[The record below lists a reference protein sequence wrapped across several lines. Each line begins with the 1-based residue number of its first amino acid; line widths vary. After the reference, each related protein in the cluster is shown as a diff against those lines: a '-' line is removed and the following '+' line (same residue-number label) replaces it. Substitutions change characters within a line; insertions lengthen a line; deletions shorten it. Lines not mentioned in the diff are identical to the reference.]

1 MIQYNFT
8 DIVLKIT
15 TAEFVA
21 IMAMMVATVAIS
33 IDGILPALTLIAD
46 ELTPDA
52 PNRAQLVLSV
62 FIVGM
67 AIGTFVMGPLSDS
80 FGRKRVIYYG
90 AALYITCALICALTQ
105 SFEVLLFA
113 RMMQGIGASA
123 PRVVSQAL
131 VRDYYQGREMAR
143 ISSLIMIVFSI
154 VPAIAPLL
162 GSFVM
167 LAFQWQAI
175 FGMFIVFVALSTVW
189 MGLRVDETV
198 GPDNRMAFRL
208 RSIKSAIKEV
218 LTHPMIVIA
227 IFGLIFAYC
236 VLFVA
241 IFLVQPVFEQ
251 VFEKGESF
259 PYWFAL
265 VAVLSASA
273 SYVNA
278 RLVRRLGMRKLI
290 DAAFRTQTILSSMML
305 VLWMLG
311 ALQGTIGFA
320 IFMIWVFS
328 LFFMAGM
335 TIGNLTALAME
346 PVGHIAGTA
355 ASVIS
360 ALATIGSV
368 VFAGIV
374 GQFYDGTLLVMIFGV
389 AGFSIAGKIVVQQ
402 LKSFDRPSTPNAFD
416 RHGEGRLN
424 D

>member
-208 RSIKSAIKEV
+208 RPIKSAIKEV

-389 AGFSIAGKIVVQQ
+389 AGFSIAGTIVVQQ

>member
-1 MIQYNFT
+1 MIQYSFT

-198 GPDNRMAFRL
+198 GPDNRMALRL
-208 RSIKSAIKEV
+208 RPINSAIKEV

-251 VFEKGESF
+251 VFDRGESF

-320 IFMIWVFS
+320 IFMLWVFS

-355 ASVIS
+355 ASVII

-374 GQFYDGTLLVMIFGV
+374 GQFYDGTLLVMILGV
-389 AGFSIAGKIVVQQ
+389 AGFSIAGTIVVQQ
-402 LKSFDRPSTPNAFD
+402 LKSFDRPSTPCV
-416 RHGEGRLN
+416 
-424 D
+424 

>member
-208 RSIKSAIKEV
+208 RPINSAIKEV

-320 IFMIWVFS
+320 IFMLWVFS

-389 AGFSIAGKIVVQQ
+389 AGFSIAGTIVVQQ

>member
-8 DIVLKIT
+8 DVVLKIT

-208 RSIKSAIKEV
+208 RPIKSAIKEV

-389 AGFSIAGKIVVQQ
+389 AGFSIAGTIVVQQ

>member
-208 RSIKSAIKEV
+208 RPIKSAIKEV

-251 VFEKGESF
+251 VFDRGESF

-389 AGFSIAGKIVVQQ
+389 AGFSIAGTIVVQQ

>member
-208 RSIKSAIKEV
+208 RPIKSAIKEV

-251 VFEKGESF
+251 VFDRGESF

-320 IFMIWVFS
+320 IFMLWVFS

-389 AGFSIAGKIVVQQ
+389 AGFSIAGTIVVQQ

>member
-208 RSIKSAIKEV
+208 RPIKSAIKEV

>member
-1 MIQYNFT
+1 MIQYSFT

-208 RSIKSAIKEV
+208 RPIKSAIKEV

-251 VFEKGESF
+251 VFERAESF

-320 IFMIWVFS
+320 IFMLWVFS

-389 AGFSIAGKIVVQQ
+389 AGFSIAGTIVVQQ

>member
-208 RSIKSAIKEV
+208 RPIKSAIKEV

-320 IFMIWVFS
+320 IFMLWVFS

-389 AGFSIAGKIVVQQ
+389 AGFSIAGTIVVQQ

>member
-1 MIQYNFT
+1 MIQFNFT

-208 RSIKSAIKEV
+208 RPIKSAIKEV

-320 IFMIWVFS
+320 IFMLWVFS

-389 AGFSIAGKIVVQQ
+389 AGFSIAGTIVVQQ

-416 RHGEGRLN
+416 RHGEGHLN

>member
-208 RSIKSAIKEV
+208 RPINSAIKEV

-251 VFEKGESF
+251 VFDRGESF

-320 IFMIWVFS
+320 IFMLWVFS

-389 AGFSIAGKIVVQQ
+389 AGFSIAGTIVVQQ

>member
-1 MIQYNFT
+1 MIQYSFT

-208 RSIKSAIKEV
+208 RPIKSAIKEV

-320 IFMIWVFS
+320 IFMLWVFS

-389 AGFSIAGKIVVQQ
+389 AGFSIAGTIVVQQ

>member
-1 MIQYNFT
+1 MIQCNFT

-105 SFEVLLFA
+105 SFEVLLFT

-208 RSIKSAIKEV
+208 RPIKSAIKEV

-374 GQFYDGTLLVMIFGV
+374 SQFYDGTLLVMIFGV
-389 AGFSIAGKIVVQQ
+389 AGFSIAGTIVVQQ

>member
-208 RSIKSAIKEV
+208 RPINSAIKEV

-389 AGFSIAGKIVVQQ
+389 AGFSIAGTIVVQQ
-402 LKSFDRPSTPNAFD
+402 LKSFDRPSTLNAFD

>member
-208 RSIKSAIKEV
+208 RPIKSAIKEV

-251 VFEKGESF
+251 VFERGESF

-320 IFMIWVFS
+320 IFMLWVFS

-389 AGFSIAGKIVVQQ
+389 AGFSIAGTIVVQQ

>member
-208 RSIKSAIKEV
+208 RPIKSAIKEV

-227 IFGLIFAYC
+227 IFGLIFTYC

-389 AGFSIAGKIVVQQ
+389 AGFSIAGTIVVQQ

>member
-1 MIQYNFT
+1 MIQCNFT

-208 RSIKSAIKEV
+208 RPIKSAIKEV

-389 AGFSIAGKIVVQQ
+389 AGFSIAGTIVVQQ

-416 RHGEGRLN
+416 RHGEVRLN

>member
-1 MIQYNFT
+1 MIQFNFT

-208 RSIKSAIKEV
+208 RPIKSAIKEV

-320 IFMIWVFS
+320 IFMLWVFS

-389 AGFSIAGKIVVQQ
+389 AGFSIAGTIVVQQ

>member
-1 MIQYNFT
+1 M
-8 DIVLKIT
+8 
-15 TAEFVA
+15 
-21 IMAMMVATVAIS
+21 
-33 IDGILPALTLIAD
+33 
-46 ELTPDA
+46 
-52 PNRAQLVLSV
+52 
-62 FIVGM
+62 
-67 AIGTFVMGPLSDS
+67 
-80 FGRKRVIYYG
+80 
-90 AALYITCALICALTQ
+90 
-105 SFEVLLFA
+105 
-113 RMMQGIGASA
+113 
-123 PRVVSQAL
+123 
-131 VRDYYQGREMAR
+131 
-143 ISSLIMIVFSI
+143 
-154 VPAIAPLL
+154 
-162 GSFVM
+162 
-167 LAFQWQAI
+167 
-175 FGMFIVFVALSTVW
+175 
-189 MGLRVDETV
+189 
-198 GPDNRMAFRL
+198 
-208 RSIKSAIKEV
+208 
-218 LTHPMIVIA
+218 
-227 IFGLIFAYC
+227 
-236 VLFVA
+236 FVA

-389 AGFSIAGKIVVQQ
+389 AGFSIAGTIVVQQ

>member
-1 MIQYNFT
+1 MIQCNFT

-105 SFEVLLFA
+105 SFEVLLFT

-208 RSIKSAIKEV
+208 RPINSAIKEV

-320 IFMIWVFS
+320 IFMLWVFS

-389 AGFSIAGKIVVQQ
+389 AGFSIAGTIVVQQ

>member
-198 GPDNRMAFRL
+198 GPDNRMAFQL
-208 RSIKSAIKEV
+208 RPIKSAIKEV

-389 AGFSIAGKIVVQQ
+389 AGFSIAGTIVVQQ

>member
-131 VRDYYQGREMAR
+131 VRDYYHGREMAR

-208 RSIKSAIKEV
+208 RPIKSAIKEV

-389 AGFSIAGKIVVQQ
+389 AGFSIAGTIVVQQ

>member
-21 IMAMMVATVAIS
+21 IMAMMVATVAMS

-208 RSIKSAIKEV
+208 RPIKSAIKEV

-320 IFMIWVFS
+320 IFMLWVFS

-389 AGFSIAGKIVVQQ
+389 AGFSIAGTIVVQQ

>member
-1 MIQYNFT
+1 MIQYSFT

-52 PNRAQLVLSV
+52 PNRAQLVQSV

-208 RSIKSAIKEV
+208 RPINSAIKEV

-251 VFEKGESF
+251 VFDRGESF

-320 IFMIWVFS
+320 IFMLWVFS

-355 ASVIS
+355 ASVII

-389 AGFSIAGKIVVQQ
+389 AGFSIAGTIVVQQ

>member
-208 RSIKSAIKEV
+208 RPIKSAIKEV

-360 ALATIGSV
+360 AVATIGSV

-389 AGFSIAGKIVVQQ
+389 AGFSIAGTIVVQQ

>member
-208 RSIKSAIKEV
+208 RPIKSAIKEV

-320 IFMIWVFS
+320 IFMLWVFS

-389 AGFSIAGKIVVQQ
+389 AGFSIAGTIVVLQ

>member
-113 RMMQGIGASA
+113 RMMQAIGASA

-208 RSIKSAIKEV
+208 RPINSAIKEV

-251 VFEKGESF
+251 VFDRGESF

-320 IFMIWVFS
+320 IFMLWVFS

-389 AGFSIAGKIVVQQ
+389 AGFSIAGTIVVQQ

>member
-208 RSIKSAIKEV
+208 RPIKSAIKEV

-251 VFEKGESF
+251 VFDRGESF

-320 IFMIWVFS
+320 IFMLWVFS

-389 AGFSIAGKIVVQQ
+389 AGFSIAGTIVVQQ

-424 D
+424 N

>member
-21 IMAMMVATVAIS
+21 IMAMMVATVAMS

-198 GPDNRMAFRL
+198 GPDNRMAFQL
-208 RSIKSAIKEV
+208 RPIKSAIKEV

-389 AGFSIAGKIVVQQ
+389 AGFSIAGTIVVQQ

>member
-154 VPAIAPLL
+154 VPTIAPLL

-208 RSIKSAIKEV
+208 RPINSAIKEV

-251 VFEKGESF
+251 VFDRGESF

-389 AGFSIAGKIVVQQ
+389 AGFSIAGTIVVQQ

>member
-154 VPAIAPLL
+154 VPTIAPLL

>member
-90 AALYITCALICALTQ
+90 AALYITCALICVLTQ

-143 ISSLIMIVFSI
+143 ISSLIIIVFSI

-208 RSIKSAIKEV
+208 RPIKSAIKEV

-251 VFEKGESF
+251 VFDRGESF

-320 IFMIWVFS
+320 IFMLWVFS

-360 ALATIGSV
+360 ALSTIGSV

-389 AGFSIAGKIVVQQ
+389 AGFSIAGTIVVQQ

>member
-21 IMAMMVATVAIS
+21 IMAMMVATVAMS

-208 RSIKSAIKEV
+208 RPIKSAIKEV

-389 AGFSIAGKIVVQQ
+389 AGFSIAGTIVVQQ

>member
-189 MGLRVDETV
+189 LGLRVDETV

-208 RSIKSAIKEV
+208 RPIKSAIKEV

-389 AGFSIAGKIVVQQ
+389 AGFSIAGTIVVQQ

>member
-208 RSIKSAIKEV
+208 RPIKSAIKEV

-320 IFMIWVFS
+320 IFMLWVFS

>member
-113 RMMQGIGASA
+113 RMMQAIGASA

-208 RSIKSAIKEV
+208 RPIKSAIKEV

-389 AGFSIAGKIVVQQ
+389 AGFSIAGTIVVQQ

>member
-208 RSIKSAIKEV
+208 RPINSAIKEV

-389 AGFSIAGKIVVQQ
+389 AGFSIAGTIVVQQ

>member
-1 MIQYNFT
+1 MIQYSFT

-208 RSIKSAIKEV
+208 RPIKSAIKEV

-251 VFEKGESF
+251 VFDRGESF

-320 IFMIWVFS
+320 IFMLWVFS

-389 AGFSIAGKIVVQQ
+389 AGFSIAGTIVVQQ

>member
-208 RSIKSAIKEV
+208 RPINSAIKEV

-251 VFEKGESF
+251 VFDRGESF

-320 IFMIWVFS
+320 IFMLWVFS

-389 AGFSIAGKIVVQQ
+389 AGFSIAGTIVVQQ

-424 D
+424 N